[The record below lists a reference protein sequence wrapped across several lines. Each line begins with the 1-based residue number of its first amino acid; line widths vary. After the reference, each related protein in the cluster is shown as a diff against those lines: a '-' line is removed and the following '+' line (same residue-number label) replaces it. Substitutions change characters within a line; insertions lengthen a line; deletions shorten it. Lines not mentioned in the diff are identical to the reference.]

1 MQYKRANMGAMVQG
15 DPKKKKRVK
24 IGTTS
29 RAVSPE
35 AKEQVEFV
43 RKELAKRVP
52 DATPSEDFLVKVA
65 STYFLAKKNP
75 TVLAAAV
82 KQLQKDA
89 GS

>member
-1 MQYKRANMGAMVQG
+1 MKYKRASKGTAVQG
-15 DPKKKKRVK
+15 DPKKAP
-24 IGTTS
+24 TS

-35 AKEQVEFV
+35 AKQQVEFV

-65 STYFLAKKNP
+65 STYFLSKKNP

-82 KQLQKDA
+82 KQLQRK
-89 GS
+89 